1 MARRTAPSA
10 IELNNPRLLVYDFAR
25 SWNFYTKTL
34 GLPAVSGDGSPP
46 YGEVGTAKRFVGI
59 FLRGAMDDLLG
70 PAAAG
75 AGPKDAFS
83 LVFEVNDVDRTYA
96 ALRDADVEILIAPT
110 DRPLWGLRTLHLRDP
125 DGNLV
130 ELYHRLAPPRG
141 AKRAKASARRAR

>member
-1 MARRTAPSA
+1 MPRRTPAPP
-10 IELNNPRLLVYDFAR
+10 IDLNNPRLLVYDFAR

-34 GLPAVSGDGSPP
+34 GLRAVSGDGSPP
-46 YGEVGTAKRFVGI
+46 YGEVGSTERFVGI

-83 LVFEVNDVDRTYA
+83 LIFEVPDVDRTYESM
-96 ALRDADVEILIAPT
+96 RDADTEILIAPT
-110 DRPLWGLRTLHLRDP
+110 DRPLWGLRTLHVRDP

-130 ELYHRLAPPRG
+130 ELYTRLPPPPRP
-141 AKRAKASARRAR
+141 RRPRASARRAR